1 MKVVNSLTKI
11 IPYIPTLKQG
21 EYNNIFSFILIGG
34 GSYQTKQFN
43 KVNIKKDDDFYR
55 KFNYETE
62 FPNINFQKR
71 LSKISTTFSFDRPT
85 DLLNNNIYSNN
96 TNKYIYIA
104 SLKDITI
111 KKNAKFILDL
121 LNYHKIIPPYVFV
134 VFSEGGFDVLCFQKY
149 YPELVKQI
157 FYIDTPILEK
167 SWYEYEEFRGGRN
180 DPNQGLGFYKRL
192 SKKQFSWDYNKYK
205 NLDINNIS
213 MKELETIDLYNFEI
227 KTYNVIMKLKISDF
241 SKSINMF
248 ILWSPYYI
256 SPIKKCKEKI
266 NILEK
271 FSKKLNKYK
280 NIKTMFINAP
290 HQMEVV
296 IPKTLSNYIITNT
309 QI

>member
-1 MKVVNSLTKI
+1 MKVINSLTEI
-11 IPYIPTLKQG
+11 IPHIPTLQQG
-21 EYNNIFSFILIGG
+21 EYNNSFSFILIGG
-34 GSYQTKQFN
+34 GSYQTKTFN

-55 KFNYETE
+55 KFDYEVE

-85 DLLNNNIYSNN
+85 DLLNNNLYSND

-104 SLKDITI
+104 TLKDLSI
-111 KKNAKFILDL
+111 KKNAKFILNL
-121 LNYHKIIPPYVFV
+121 FNYHKIKPPYVFV
-134 VFSEGGFDVLCFQKY
+134 VFSEGGFDVICFQKY
-149 YPELVKQI
+149 YPKLVKQI

-167 SWYEYEEFRGGRN
+167 SWYEFEEFRGGKN
-180 DPNQGLGFYKRL
+180 DMNQGLGFYKRL
-192 SKKQFSWDYNKYK
+192 SKKQFSWNYIKYD
-205 NLDINNIS
+205 NLNNITRE
-213 MKELETIDLYNFEI
+213 ELEKIDLYNFEI

-256 SPIKKCKEKI
+256 SPTKKCKEKI
-266 NILEK
+266 NILKK

-280 NIKTMFINAP
+280 NIKTEFIDAP

-309 QI
+309 LI